1 MKDILRFLKYFSIFF
16 SISILFE
23 IWMIYI
29 ESEYLKSFLKSNI
42 LTILLAFLAIN
53 TATLGVIASKIQEI
67 KTKFKDCDFS
77 NTINEMYFSL
87 KEQVVLLIMNIFVLV
102 IDDSKLI
109 CFSYKCLIVNSLLS
123 SIFFYSIYV
132 LWDTG
137 KAVFVMTTLSNEVND
152 NTTT

>member
-1 MKDILRFLKYFSIFF
+1 MKDVLRFLKYLSIFF

-23 IWMIYI
+23 ILMIYI
-29 ESEYLKSFLKSNI
+29 ESDYLNSFLKENI

-67 KTKFKDCDFS
+67 KSKYNNLKFG
-77 NTINEMYFSL
+77 NTISEMRFSL

-109 CFSYKCLIVNSLLS
+109 CFEHKDLIFNSLLS
-123 SIFFYSIYV
+123 SIFFYSIYI

-137 KAVFVMTTLSNEVND
+137 KAVFVMTNLSNEVND
-152 NTTT
+152 NETS